1 MEDVLKVRDG
11 LVGVKMIDRDHA
23 ELSEM
28 ALELKLQAAAGRQWT
43 LTSPLLRELAR
54 ATASHFALEETM
66 MESTNYPGALLHRL
80 QHQWMVDQM
89 RTLTARCRTSGLQAN
104 EMLLNLF
111 VESHFAHVGRDDL
124 HYGLWLN
131 GAR

>member
-1 MEDVLKVRDG
+1 MESVLKVRDG
-11 LVGVKMIDRDHA
+11 LVGVRMIDRDHA

-28 ALELKLQAAAGRQWT
+28 TLELKLQAAAGRQWT

-54 ATASHFALEETM
+54 ATVSHFALEETM

-80 QHQWMVDQM
+80 QHQWMVDQV
-89 RTLTARCRTSGLQAN
+89 RTLTARCRRSDLQAN
-104 EMLLNLF
+104 EMLLNLL